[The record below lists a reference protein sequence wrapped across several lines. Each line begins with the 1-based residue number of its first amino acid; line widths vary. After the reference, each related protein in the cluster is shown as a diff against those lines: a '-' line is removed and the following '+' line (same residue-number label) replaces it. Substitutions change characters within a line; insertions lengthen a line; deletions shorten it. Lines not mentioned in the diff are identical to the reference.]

1 MKLFLEDLLLLE
13 IPKVLLEKV
22 ILELNV
28 FIDFKVVFMQVSG
41 FQVLEVEFILEIL
54 VCLRSFQEWGHFRAV
69 STSLLEVLDDVE
81 EALSFLLELLELGLH
96 DLRFYTKVVFINHL
110 SKTSSIKSQ
119 YWLFKIKT
127 FLYTSVVKLV

>member
-1 MKLFLEDLLLLE
+1 MTLFLEDLILLE

-54 VCLRSFQEWGHFRAV
+54 VRLRSFQE
-69 STSLLEVLDDVE
+69 
-81 EALSFLLELLELGLH
+81 
-96 DLRFYTKVVFINHL
+96 
-110 SKTSSIKSQ
+110 
-119 YWLFKIKT
+119 
-127 FLYTSVVKLV
+127 

>member
-54 VCLRSFQEWGHFRAV
+54 VCLRSFQE
-69 STSLLEVLDDVE
+69 
-81 EALSFLLELLELGLH
+81 
-96 DLRFYTKVVFINHL
+96 
-110 SKTSSIKSQ
+110 
-119 YWLFKIKT
+119 
-127 FLYTSVVKLV
+127 